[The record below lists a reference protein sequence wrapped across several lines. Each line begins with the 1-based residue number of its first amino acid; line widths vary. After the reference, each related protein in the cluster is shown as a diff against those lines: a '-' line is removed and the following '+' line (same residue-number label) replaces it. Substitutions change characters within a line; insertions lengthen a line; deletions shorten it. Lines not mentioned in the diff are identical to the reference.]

1 MPSMQQHPLPI
12 LTPALRTSLAEH
24 AARLKHDLGKYV
36 ALQQRWL
43 DSQASND
50 EIWKA
55 LQADLLSTRRG
66 PDGHQDAVAVWCEF
80 SPELL
85 GARPFPSGFVNLSA
99 DPDVASIVQC
109 MQVIADGL
117 DDLRSGTAHTVLQEQ
132 LKCAALEV
140 AEACLRLARRARTPE
155 AEWPIS

>member
-1 MPSMQQHPLPI
+1 MQQQSLPT
-12 LTPALRTSLAEH
+12 LTPALRTALAEH

-43 DSQASND
+43 GDEASDD
-50 EIWKA
+50 EVWA
-55 LQADLLSTRRG
+55 ARQSDLLSTRRG
-66 PDGHQDAVAVWCEF
+66 PDGRQDAVAVWGEF

-85 GARPFPSGFVNLSA
+85 GVRPFPSGVVNLSS
-99 DPDVASIVQC
+99 DPDVAAIVRA

-117 DDLRSGTAHTVLQEQ
+117 DDLRNRPAQLALQEQ
-132 LKCAALEV
+132 LKGAALKV
-140 AEACLRLARRARTPE
+140 ADACRRLARRARTPE